1 MVVLPAISALIAF
14 GCVALIA
21 RDALR
26 RPSPDRITWI
36 VAFAMFGIAAAA
48 ETIGDTAGWNATLAR
63 SYYLTGAVL
72 VVGFLA
78 LGQLYLLFP
87 DRIRKVAP
95 GVALL
100 ITAISATTVWSAP
113 IDQSRLSADGWDAI
127 ERTTGLSIL
136 AISINTIGTLIL
148 LGGLGYSAIRFKRSG
163 TYRNRMIGC
172 LLIALGTLAVAMGG
186 TLTRFGSEQYL
197 YIAMSVGIALIF
209 GGYVWMK
216 KGEQARR
223 RGGEQLGRDGAEA
236 RGREVGSGEAGL
248 PAYQIHRSAASL
260 GEASFAQ
267 PGVSTPG
274 GAALDLSSTPGGSA
288 QTAGL
293 SLDPSSTPGGAAGT
307 AASGEYPRETRN
319 QKLETSLNPGIA
331 YIEARLASRSDD
343 ELSEECR
350 VWSVPAREIDAF
362 NRAEARRVWVFRNRL
377 SVDGQAA
384 FDARPASLRL
394 QLAEVFF
401 EVMSAEVPP
410 IDRPLVAPIDR
421 LTIRAEADAL
431 AARASGG
438 SVD

>member
-1 MVVLPAISALIAF
+1 VVVLPAISALIAF

-136 AISINTIGTLIL
+136 AISINSIGTLIL

-248 PAYQIHRSAASL
+248 PAYQIHRS
-260 GEASFAQ
+260 F
-267 PGVSTPG
+267 VC
-274 GAALDLSSTPGGSA
+274 SA
-288 QTAGL
+288 RGF
-293 SLDPSSTPGGAAGT
+293 
-307 AASGEYPRETRN
+307 
-319 QKLETSLNPGIA
+319 NPGWCGA
-331 YIEARLASRSDD
+331 GPL
-343 ELSEECR
+343 
-350 VWSVPAREIDAF
+350 F
-362 NRAEARRVWVFRNRL
+362 NPR
-377 SVDGQAA
+377 
-384 FDARPASLRL
+384 
-394 QLAEVFF
+394 
-401 EVMSAEVPP
+401 
-410 IDRPLVAPIDR
+410 
-421 LTIRAEADAL
+421 
-431 AARASGG
+431 
-438 SVD
+438 